1 MWLIKIL
8 LMALFLVFLVQ
19 NNNDLVSVWP
29 IPESSLMVGVSVVYL
44 AMFCL
49 GYLYGRMSAWSA
61 YAPLRATLRKQKKAN
76 KMLSKE
82 HEKLNHEHEKLNQ
95 QISTLQER
103 RIKPTEK
110 TVFRLIKKSKAGF
123 PSLLRKISKR

>member
-8 LMALFLVFLVQ
+8 LMALFMVFLVQ

-95 QISTLQER
+95 QISTLQEEADKADR
-103 RIKPTEK
+103 KNGFSLNQKIKGW
-110 TVFRLIKKSKAGF
+110 FSK
-123 PSLLRKISKR
+123 PSAEDK

>member
-29 IPESSLMVGVSVVYL
+29 IPESSLMVWRERLSIWQCSVWAICTGVCRHGRL
-44 AMFCL
+44 MRRL
-49 GYLYGRMSAWSA
+49 G
-61 YAPLRATLRKQKKAN
+61 LRSESRKKQI

-95 QISTLQER
+95 QISTLQEEADKADR
-103 RIKPTEK
+103 KNGFSLNQKIKGW
-110 TVFRLIKKSKAGF
+110 FSK
-123 PSLLRKISKR
+123 PSAEDK

>member
-44 AMFCL
+44 LLFCL
-49 GYLYGRMSAWSA
+49 GYLCGRLSAWAA
-61 YAPLRATLRKQKKAN
+61 YAPLRATLRKQKKEN
-76 KMLSKE
+76 KLLSKE
-82 HEKLNHEHEKLNQ
+82 HVKLNQEHEKLNQ
-95 QISTLQER
+95 QITSLQEEA
-103 RIKPTEK
+103 EK
-110 TVFRLIKKSKAGF
+110 NEKANVF
-123 PSLLRKISKR
+123 SLNRKIKGWFSKPSVEDK

>member
-8 LMALFLVFLVQ
+8 LMALFLVFQ

-82 HEKLNHEHEKLNQ
+82 HEKLNQ
-95 QISTLQER
+95 QISTLQEEADKADR
-103 RIKPTEK
+103 KNGFSLNQKIKGW
-110 TVFRLIKKSKAGF
+110 FSK
-123 PSLLRKISKR
+123 PSAEDK

>member
-49 GYLYGRMSAWSA
+49 GYLY
-61 YAPLRATLRKQKKAN
+61 APKA
-76 KMLSKE
+76 E
-82 HEKLNHEHEKLNQ
+82 
-95 QISTLQER
+95 
-103 RIKPTEK
+103 
-110 TVFRLIKKSKAGF
+110 KSKQNAFQGT
-123 PSLLRKISKR
+123 

>member
-82 HEKLNHEHEKLNQ
+82 HEKLNQ
-95 QISTLQER
+95 QISTLQEEADKADR
-103 RIKPTEK
+103 KNGFSLNQKIKGW
-110 TVFRLIKKSKAGF
+110 FSK
-123 PSLLRKISKR
+123 PSAEDK

>member
-61 YAPLRATLRKQKKAN
+61 YAPLRATLRKQKKARAE
-76 KMLSKE
+76 L
-82 HEKLNHEHEKLNQ
+82 
-95 QISTLQER
+95 ER
-103 RIKPTEK
+103 
-110 TVFRLIKKSKAGF
+110 
-123 PSLLRKISKR
+123 LRKAWKEEAEQWLQAERKRL

>member
-95 QISTLQER
+95 QIRGWTNYHQS
-103 RIKPTEK
+103 
-110 TVFRLIKKSKAGF
+110 VS
-123 PSLLRKISKR
+123 SLRVQPYLMQ